1 MLLLKTMKRF
11 LILLSIIAVILV
23 YCLGIQSCSRKTEL
37 VTVAYSPFETTGL
50 VWIAE
55 NQNFFNSNGIKI
67 NSLKYDTGVS
77 ALNAILSG
85 EADIV
90 VGTTEFPIVA
100 KAFQKANIKIIGSI
114 AKSDIIYIIGR
125 KDHGIL
131 KASDL
136 KGKMVGTTVGS
147 IAEFFLGR
155 FLELNG
161 MTMKDI
167 VPVDLKTPAE
177 WVDAIVNGDI
187 DAVVTAQPYANS
199 AKELLGDN
207 AFYLSA
213 QGGQLLYS
221 NVIATDDWITN
232 HPELVKGFLKSINRA
247 EEYAIDDTSSSKA
260 LIQKKLNLDESYM
273 DTVWS
278 QNQFGLSLDQS
289 LILAMEDEARWM
301 IANNLTTQKQIPN
314 FLDYIHEDE
323 LKIIEPEVV
332 NIIR

>member
-1 MLLLKTMKRF
+1 M
-11 LILLSIIAVILV
+11 
-23 YCLGIQSCSRKTEL
+23 
-37 VTVAYSPFETTGL
+37 AYSPFETTGL

-55 NQNFFNSNGIKI
+55 DQNFFNSNGIKI
-67 NSLKYDTGVS
+67 NYRKYDTGVS

-114 AKSDIIYIIGR
+114 AKSEIIYIVGR
-125 KDHGIL
+125 KDRGIL

-136 KGKMVGTTVGS
+136 RGKMVGTTLGS

-161 MTMKDI
+161 MAMKDI
-167 VPVDLKTPAE
+167 TLIDLRTPAE
-177 WVDAIVNGDI
+177 WVNTVVDGDI
-187 DAVVTAQPYANS
+187 DAVVTAQPYAVS

-221 NVIATDDWITN
+221 NVIATDEWIIN
-232 HPELVKGFLKSINRA
+232 HPELVKGFLKSIESA
-247 EEYAIDDTSSSKA
+247 EEYAIHKTSSSKA

-273 DTVWS
+273 DKVWS
-278 QNQFGLSLDQS
+278 QNQFGLSLDQA

-301 IANNLTTQKQIPN
+301 IANNLATQKQIPN

-323 LKIIEPEVV
+323 LKVLKPEAV